1 MMRSFISKNW
11 VWICVVSGPAVLLLV
26 PILGGNV
33 LYWGTPS
40 LQFIPWQ
47 SSVIDSLRY
56 GNLPVWNPLNG
67 MGAPLAANYQLGC
80 FYPLNWIL
88 YIIGAIG
95 GTSWIAWGYSLLIII
110 HLVWAGA
117 GMILLMRQ
125 LEVGNLGQ
133 AVAGIS
139 MGLCGFL
146 IGRLGFF
153 SMIWAAVWIPWV
165 LLYAGKIAKPI
176 ITNQRQNGSW
186 INHGLVIC
194 LAMQLLAG
202 HAQLTWYTWMLV
214 AAWVMVGGAIQK
226 RWHKLLLATGK
237 LALAIIIALVIS
249 AIQLLPT
256 AEYLSQSQ
264 RAGSVAYEGAM
275 TYSFWPWRLVT
286 LAAPDLFGSPGLGTY
301 WGYATYWE
309 DDLYFGFIPLCLA
322 VSTLLI
328 VFRRQTVHS
337 IKHKY
342 RSLIIFAW
350 IAIVLVTVF
359 AMGKFTPVF
368 PFLYDHIPT
377 FAMFNSPTRW
387 MLLVQ
392 IMLIVLAGIG
402 TEYWHFPTGKTRR
415 KWRLILASTMA
426 IALGAFAAWL
436 SIRGIAL
443 SFIQAMAIIGGSA
456 VTGCLFVLWM
466 PREESIHRYAIW
478 RTILL
483 FWICADLV
491 IMSLF
496 VVPMTNMS
504 RFSPE
509 EKNTALVKILKE
521 NQRVY
526 LSREDEYLIKFSRFL
541 RFKDYRRIED
551 DTALRKVM
559 LPNLNLLEGI
569 SSVNNF
575 DPLLPERY
583 TIWMEYVGKL
593 PDDEIGE
600 WLRLMNVGV
609 WERRDISS
617 ASGIRYEKV
626 DARGRYQWYESV
638 VAVQDGQSAWIWLR
652 EKISKLG
659 TNEQLRSVVVE
670 NWQGNQLLETD
681 NEVLMPVVI
690 EIMNK
695 AGYTELDVVAKR
707 GGILVM
713 ADTWY
718 PGWKVYVD
726 DQEQELLRANYLF
739 LGVELSP
746 GKHNVIFCYS
756 IDIYIIGG
764 GISILGCVFLT
775 TSYII
780 QKRKKKELDNP
791 EG

>member
-286 LAAPDLFGSPGLGTY
+286 IGKMTYISDSSP
-301 WGYATYWE
+301 
-309 DDLYFGFIPLCLA
+309 F
-322 VSTLLI
+322 V
-328 VFRRQTVHS
+328 
-337 IKHKY
+337 
-342 RSLIIFAW
+342 
-350 IAIVLVTVF
+350 
-359 AMGKFTPVF
+359 
-368 PFLYDHIPT
+368 
-377 FAMFNSPTRW
+377 
-387 MLLVQ
+387 
-392 IMLIVLAGIG
+392 
-402 TEYWHFPTGKTRR
+402 
-415 KWRLILASTMA
+415 WR
-426 IALGAFAAWL
+426 
-436 SIRGIAL
+436 
-443 SFIQAMAIIGGSA
+443 
-456 VTGCLFVLWM
+456 
-466 PREESIHRYAIW
+466 
-478 RTILL
+478 
-483 FWICADLV
+483 
-491 IMSLF
+491 
-496 VVPMTNMS
+496 
-504 RFSPE
+504 
-509 EKNTALVKILKE
+509 
-521 NQRVY
+521 
-526 LSREDEYLIKFSRFL
+526 
-541 RFKDYRRIED
+541 
-551 DTALRKVM
+551 
-559 LPNLNLLEGI
+559 
-569 SSVNNF
+569 
-575 DPLLPERY
+575 
-583 TIWMEYVGKL
+583 
-593 PDDEIGE
+593 
-600 WLRLMNVGV
+600 
-609 WERRDISS
+609 
-617 ASGIRYEKV
+617 
-626 DARGRYQWYESV
+626 
-638 VAVQDGQSAWIWLR
+638 
-652 EKISKLG
+652 
-659 TNEQLRSVVVE
+659 
-670 NWQGNQLLETD
+670 
-681 NEVLMPVVI
+681 
-690 EIMNK
+690 
-695 AGYTELDVVAKR
+695 
-707 GGILVM
+707 
-713 ADTWY
+713 
-718 PGWKVYVD
+718 
-726 DQEQELLRANYLF
+726 
-739 LGVELSP
+739 
-746 GKHNVIFCYS
+746 
-756 IDIYIIGG
+756 
-764 GISILGCVFLT
+764 
-775 TSYII
+775 
-780 QKRKKKELDNP
+780 
-791 EG
+791 